1 LCFCNNIDNKNKRA
15 VIEILLSNNMSDNYY
30 NNDALNTGIK
40 NHEIK
45 PITIP
50 GLIWYYG
57 LWIVLAMMSAVL
69 GYSSIST
76 NSALFLLG
84 GIASTNFFF
93 LMIAYSEPHTRGL
106 SRLLAHYQAIMAI
119 AWVSAYYYFSTGAN
133 DLVLGMYMTLLMF
146 SAIHLNARIVLKLAI
161 GTLSAYLLIFTVSYL
176 SMPVQIKPT
185 QEILRF
191 LVLSAVTGWVYM
203 FACRLRDLRFELQYR
218 NEELQT
224 VVERV
229 TRIAERDYLTK
240 SYNRRY
246 IMDVLARER
255 SRSDR
260 AGNTFSVLLFDLDR
274 FKDINDR
281 FGHLVGDQ
289 VLSDFARY
297 VKEELR
303 GMDMLNNTEHKRSF
317 GRYGGEEF
325 IAVLPGTDLRGA
337 EKCAE
342 RIRELISSIDFH
354 HGYSL
359 TVSVG
364 VAQHQQRET
373 IPQLLTR
380 TDEALYTA
388 KRSGRNLVR
397 CSEPPVKQERSQTR
411 PDSRPNLRV
420 LK

>member
-1 LCFCNNIDNKNKRA
+1 
-15 VIEILLSNNMSDNYY
+15 MSDNYY
-30 NNDALNTGIK
+30 NNDPLNTCIN
-40 NHEIK
+40 NHELQN
-45 PITIP
+45 ITIP

-76 NSALFLLG
+76 NSTLFLLG

-93 LMIAYSEPHTRGL
+93 LMITYAEPHTRGL
-106 SRLLAHYQAIMAI
+106 SRLLACYQSIMAI
-119 AWVSAYYYFSTGAN
+119 TWVSAYYYFSSGAT

-146 SAIHLNARIVLKLAI
+146 AAIHLNARSVLKLAI
-161 GTLSAYLLIFTVSYL
+161 ATLAAYLLIFTVSYL
-176 SMPVQIKPT
+176 SMPVQIDPT
-185 QEILRF
+185 QEILR
-191 LVLSAVTGWVYM
+191 LLILSAVIGWIYM

-218 NEELQT
+218 NEELQS

-229 TRIAERDYLTK
+229 TRIAEQDYLTK

-260 AGNTFSVLLFDLDR
+260 SHNTFSVLLFDLDH
-274 FKDINDR
+274 FKDVNDR
-281 FGHLVGDQ
+281 FGHIVGDQ
-289 VLSDFARY
+289 VLSNFARH

-303 GMDMLNNTEHKRSF
+303 GMDMMNDIGHQRSF

-325 IAVLPGTDLRGA
+325 IAVLPGSNLRGA

-342 RIRELISSIDFH
+342 RIRKLIASIDFH
-354 HGYSL
+354 DGYSL

-364 VAQHQQRET
+364 VAQYQQRET

-380 TDEALYTA
+380 TDEALYSA
-388 KRSGRNLVR
+388 KRDGRNLVR
-397 CSEPPVKQERSQTR
+397 CSKPPVAQEQPRSR
-411 PDSRPNLRV
+411 PNSRPNSPPNLRV